1 MTDFGGSGHGGTVA
15 ECELNIPVALQSGT
29 SLTCNDLNLLGC
41 STSTNIKLGHP
52 ERIESN
58 DSGFSSNSYRSDLK
72 SDESSSMGQ
81 QEEETVRKK
90 GDGGGIDSGQSS
102 IAKDGTVRRG
112 SSSRRASRSSKH
124 FMRGIIAA
132 VTAGFAN
139 CSK

>member
-72 SDESSSMGQ
+72 SDEFSY
-81 QEEETVRKK
+81 
-90 GDGGGIDSGQSS
+90 
-102 IAKDGTVRRG
+102 AKIR
-112 SSSRRASRSSKH
+112 
-124 FMRGIIAA
+124 
-132 VTAGFAN
+132 
-139 CSK
+139 